1 MSWLSNL
8 PLKNEVAA
16 QQLAETD
23 PNGIFSCYVNQ
34 TDSYLFH
41 EKFTKGAHLR
51 KLSEVKHHQIQWET
65 PYYNKVLD
73 AFFEG
78 YDFTGKTFLDFG
90 CGDGR
95 FTEFLIRKGAT
106 KIVCVDFD
114 YNTLAS
120 LHNYRTEN
128 QLTDNIEIIHSD
140 FDNLPFA
147 EGAFDV
153 ILSIGVLY
161 YLNENYEK
169 AIDHFHRLLKHDGLL
184 ITSDPCMEGFLL
196 RTLLFD
202 SLEDAIDLFET
213 RRFKETKEKTD
224 FKFRLFDKKEM
235 EAIYTSAQFTIH
247 DCKGVS
253 SFHNFLRVAH
263 LRGLIT
269 AEQIE
274 NNEGSIWNML
284 NYLHESG
291 NLHKHLIWKLKK

>member
-1 MSWLSNL
+1 MSWFKNL
-8 PLKNEVAA
+8 PLKNETAN

-23 PNGIFSCYVNQ
+23 KNGIYSCCVDQ
-34 TDSYLFH
+34 TDSYIFH

-65 PYYNKVLD
+65 PYYNKVLND
-73 AFFEG
+73 YFEG
-78 YDFTGKTFLDFG
+78 YEFTGKTFLDFG

-95 FTEFLIRKGAT
+95 FTEFLINKGAE

-114 YNTLAS
+114 YNTLVS
-120 LHNYRTEN
+120 LHNYRKEN
-128 QLTDNIEIIHSD
+128 ELENKIEIIHSD
-140 FDNLPFA
+140 FDNLPFTNDT
-147 EGAFDV
+147 FDV

-169 AIDHFHRLLKHDGLL
+169 AITHMHQLLKKDGML

-202 SLEDAIDLFET
+202 SLEDAIELFDT

-235 EAIYTSAQFTIH
+235 EKIFLSSGFKIIN
-247 DCKGVS
+247 CKGVS
-253 SFHNFLRVAH
+253 SFHNFLRVAQ
-263 LRGLIT
+263 LRGLVK
-269 AEQIE
+269 EQEIE
-274 NNEGSIWNML
+274 QNETKIWSML
-284 NYLHESG
+284 DYLHENGS
-291 NLHKHLIWKLKK
+291 LTKHLIWKLGK